1 MKPEEL
7 EKIIL
12 DFSNYD
18 YDILLSTTIV
28 ENGIDI
34 PNANTIIING
44 AHNFG
49 LSDLHQMRGR
59 VGRGNRKAFCYLLA
73 PPLSAL
79 NPESR
84 RRLEALEN
92 FSDLGSG
99 INIAMQDLDIRG
111 AGNLLGSEQS
121 GFIADLGYE
130 TYQKILSQAMAE
142 LKNEE
147 PEFAAVEKA
156 EAKNAQLSTVGSQ
169 LAWVDDCALDSDIEM
184 YFPDQYVPSDSER
197 MLLYRELD
205 NLANSTQLELQ
216 LDAYRKRLVDRF
228 GAIPAV
234 SEELILVVPL
244 RVAGKQLGIEKIML
258 KQQKMFF
265 YFVSRDDSPYF
276 QSEAFGKILQYV
288 SRYPRKCNFR
298 EGKGKHSVVISEVPT
313 VASALTICQ
322 EIMSI

>member
-1 MKPEEL
+1 
-7 EKIIL
+7 
-12 DFSNYD
+12 
-18 YDILLSTTIV
+18 
-28 ENGIDI
+28 
-34 PNANTIIING
+34 
-44 AHNFG
+44 
-49 LSDLHQMRGR
+49 
-59 VGRGNRKAFCYLLA
+59 
-73 PPLSAL
+73 
-79 NPESR
+79 
-84 RRLEALEN
+84 
-92 FSDLGSG
+92 
-99 INIAMQDLDIRG
+99 
-111 AGNLLGSEQS
+111 
-121 GFIADLGYE
+121 
-130 TYQKILSQAMAE
+130 
-142 LKNEE
+142 
-147 PEFAAVEKA
+147 
-156 EAKNAQLSTVGSQ
+156 
-169 LAWVDDCALDSDIEM
+169 M

-258 KQQKMFF
+258 KQQKMYF

-313 VASALTICQ
+313 VASALTICR
-322 EIMSI
+322 EILSI

>member
-1 MKPEEL
+1 M
-7 EKIIL
+7 
-12 DFSNYD
+12 S
-18 YDILLSTTIV
+18 
-28 ENGIDI
+28 
-34 PNANTIIING
+34 
-44 AHNFG
+44 
-49 LSDLHQMRGR
+49 
-59 VGRGNRKAFCYLLA
+59 
-73 PPLSAL
+73 
-79 NPESR
+79 
-84 RRLEALEN
+84 
-92 FSDLGSG
+92 
-99 INIAMQDLDIRG
+99 
-111 AGNLLGSEQS
+111 
-121 GFIADLGYE
+121 
-130 TYQKILSQAMAE
+130 E

-147 PEFAAVEKA
+147 PEFLASAESAASAADSAAGKI
-156 EAKNAQLSTVGSQ
+156 S
-169 LAWVDDCALDSDIEM
+169 LASETSNISWVDDCALDSDIEM

-322 EIMSI
+322 EILSI